1 MVDLKE
7 LWKDT
12 QMEYV
17 TRLLKK
23 FILAIKTMTGIK
35 PKVKRQY
42 NRNPD
47 IYNFRHT
54 ILDRLDEYFD
64 IIKRL
69 RKADVDSFRLHRKFG
84 AAILPKSELDVI
96 TEDSWKAHYLYP
108 WWKTNRP
115 SFGAF
120 FLCKGADED
129 RDGEY
134 SEPTFICFRKFK
146 KDTVHPDIQKGRGD
160 IYVVMVCWDG
170 LFRKNSKSKK
180 GVVTEFAVA
189 LDEEANIQILKTR
202 QDVAQTIRSKNPGH
216 SGRFQINRKKFI
228 IDPFFI
234 DWADQHKD
242 SIPDVHSYMS
252 RIFVL
257 AANAFSMQNSE
268 MAKVRVRRGNT
279 TALFPIDILYT
290 PYFFKD
296 RLTTTLP
303 SGRTK
308 PIFHIVRTHARQ
320 VSGVTKYVKTH
331 FRGEMNF
338 NWNGYQVGITVP
350 GWHHLDASEFS
361 GHAHSVADDDHRKIE
376 GYLDSGELADALNEI
391 EDAGRDSRSRQTR

>member
-23 FILAIKTMTGIK
+23 FILAIKTWTGTK

-42 NRNPD
+42 NRDPD

-54 ILDRLDEYFD
+54 ILDRLDEYFA

-96 TEDSWKAHYLYP
+96 YEDSWKAHYLYP

-134 SEPTFICFRKFK
+134 FEPTFICFRKFK
-146 KDTVHPDIQKGRGD
+146 K
-160 IYVVMVCWDG
+160 
-170 LFRKNSKSKK
+170 
-180 GVVTEFAVA
+180 
-189 LDEEANIQILKTR
+189 
-202 QDVAQTIRSKNPGH
+202 
-216 SGRFQINRKKFI
+216 
-228 IDPFFI
+228 
-234 DWADQHKD
+234 
-242 SIPDVHSYMS
+242 
-252 RIFVL
+252 
-257 AANAFSMQNSE
+257 SE
-268 MAKVRVRRGNT
+268 R
-279 TALFPIDILYT
+279 
-290 PYFFKD
+290 
-296 RLTTTLP
+296 
-303 SGRTK
+303 
-308 PIFHIVRTHARQ
+308 
-320 VSGVTKYVKTH
+320 
-331 FRGEMNF
+331 
-338 NWNGYQVGITVP
+338 
-350 GWHHLDASEFS
+350 
-361 GHAHSVADDDHRKIE
+361 
-376 GYLDSGELADALNEI
+376 
-391 EDAGRDSRSRQTR
+391 